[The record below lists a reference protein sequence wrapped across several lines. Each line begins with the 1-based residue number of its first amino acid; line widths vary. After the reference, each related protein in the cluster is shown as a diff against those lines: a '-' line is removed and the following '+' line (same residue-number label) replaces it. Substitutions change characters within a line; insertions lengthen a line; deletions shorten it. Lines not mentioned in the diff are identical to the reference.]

1 MRIMLHAARITLG
14 SLETA
19 KATIKGLGGS
29 IVYHRQDS
37 RTGGGVIAHLKVSAR
52 QSVGYWI

>member
-1 MRIMLHAARITLG
+1 MLHAAKITLE

-29 IVYHRQDS
+29 IDLDSSPQPVRNPNPESIQD
-37 RTGGGVIAHLKVSAR
+37 RTTEFAAV
-52 QSVGYWI
+52 